1 MDKHIYIV
9 VSLDRSLRSFQYNY
23 LMLLT
28 PTNTYLFKRNMIHVD
43 LCDFCFQHNE
53 DCEHLFWRCCHVQ
66 HIGNN
71 LIKYLNSKGLLLE
84 LTFEIISFGIL
95 EKRGLKNFLIFLM
108 KYFIFQYKV
117 QNGIPLFELFINVL
131 NNRIEIKLQIA
142 LTHDEFQKFQTK
154 HELMI

>member
-1 MDKHIYIV
+1 M
-9 VSLDRSLRSFQYNY
+9 R
-23 LMLLT
+23 
-28 PTNTYLFKRNMIHVD
+28 
-43 LCDFCFQHNE
+43 FQHNE
-53 DCEHLFWRCCHVQ
+53 DCEHLFWRGCHVQ
-66 HIGNN
+66 HIWNN

-95 EKRGLKNFLIFLM
+95 EKRGLKNVLIFLM

-154 HELMI
+154 HELMM